1 MRDDHPGIRRRLIVG
16 HVGPNQQ
23 IRDVRNAG
31 LALIALLL
39 ASTSVQAYEPVAVT
53 DGGSVGGRVTYKGE
67 PPVPETIA
75 VRKDPEVCGREKT
88 AANLIVGAD
97 KGIKNV
103 VARLLDVRRGKPFA
117 KKRSVTID
125 QKNCEYTPRILLFQ
139 AGTRVAIE
147 NNDGILHNTNVVAEK
162 NPSFTIAQP
171 KFRRVVERRIDDPE
185 MPMRVRCDVHSWM
198 TSWWI
203 AQEHPYYAVTKA
215 DGSFTLSDV
224 PPGDY
229 TLEVWHET
237 LGRTTRPLTINPNA
251 ETRVSV
257 EMTKR

>member
-1 MRDDHPGIRRRLIVG
+1 MRH
-16 HVGPNQQ
+16 
-23 IRDVRNAG
+23 AG
-31 LALIALLL
+31 VALSVLLV
-39 ASTSVQAYEPVAVT
+39 ATGSVHAYEAVGVA
-53 DGGSVGGRVTYKGE
+53 DGGSVGGRVTYGGE
-67 PPVPETIA
+67 PPVPATI
-75 VRKDPEVCGREKT
+75 VVTKDPEVCGRQKT
-88 AANLIVGAD
+88 AANLMVGSD

-103 VARLLDVRRGKPFA
+103 VARLLDVPRGKPFP

-125 QKNCEYTPRILLFQ
+125 QKNCEYTPRILLFR
-139 AGTRVAIE
+139 AGMRVAIE

-198 TSWWI
+198 ASWWI

-215 DGSFTLSDV
+215 DGSFSLTEV
-224 PPGDY
+224 PPGNY
-229 TLEVWHET
+229 TLELWHET
-237 LGRTTRPLTINPNA
+237 LGRTTRPVTVNPNT
-251 ETRVSV
+251 ETRVSL